1 MSPRFKQEPPGVS
14 DVVISFPTEH
24 ILLARLNRPKQLNAI
39 RRDMHPELARLWDWY
54 DAEPSLRC
62 AVITGT
68 DRAFCAGAD
77 LKEWNDKN
85 AQGVKNAAER
95 DASWTSSGFGGLSN
109 RRGKKPVIAAVN
121 GLCLGGAMEMIL
133 NVDMV
138 IASDAAKFGLP
149 EVKRGVVAIAGALP
163 RIIRSVGR
171 QRASEMALLGR
182 LYSTKEMLAWGLVNH
197 AVKPADVLD
206 EALQWASE
214 VAANSPDSIIVSRA
228 GLLGGWDAQDPV
240 TSTNA
245 IENGIYKGLDGGEN
259 MKEGVVSFV
268 EKRAPRWKDS
278 KL

>member
-1 MSPRFKQEPPGVS
+1 MAPRLAPPRVS
-14 DVVISFPTEH
+14 DVEVSFPTGH
-24 ILLARLNRPKQLNAI
+24 ILLARLNRPKHLNAI

-54 DAEPSLRC
+54 DAQPSLRC

-77 LKEWNDKN
+77 LKEWNNKN
-85 AQGVKNAAER
+85 DEGVKSGKDR
-95 DASWTSSGFGGLSN
+95 DATWATSGFGGLSN
-109 RRGKKPVIAAVN
+109 RRGKKPIIAAVN

-149 EVKRGVVAIAGALP
+149 EVKRGVVAVAGALP

-182 LYSTKEMLAWGLVNH
+182 MYSAQDMLAWGLVNH
-197 AVKPADVLD
+197 VVKQPQVLE
-206 EALQWASE
+206 EALRWAGE
-214 VAANSPDSIIVSRA
+214 VADNSPDSIIVSRA
-228 GLLGGWDAQDPV
+228 GLMGGWDAQDPIA
-240 TSTNA
+240 STNS

-268 EKRAPRWKDS
+268 EKRAPRWRDS